1 MLELNNV
8 SKTIQQQLILKD
20 ISFEVDENQ
29 LVSILG
35 PSGSGKSTLLHLIG
49 TLIPFDSGDI
59 IFDGISYKQMNEK
72 QFVDFRNKNLGFV
85 YQFHN
90 LLGEFTCR
98 ENISLPL
105 LIREK
110 QMDEVELEYLEQL
123 AEKLKILHLLDKM
136 PSQISGGEQ
145 QRVAVA
151 RALINKPKL
160 LLADEPTGNLDNE
173 NAKALYDLFLEIK
186 EKFHQTILMVTHN
199 EQLTTQSDKIIYLN
213 SGRIVS

>member
-8 SKTIQQQLILKD
+8 SKSIQQQSILKD
-20 ISFEVDENQ
+20 ISFKIGENQ

-49 TLIPFDSGDI
+49 TLIPFDEGDI
-59 IFDGISYKQMNEK
+59 FFDRISYKQMNDK
-72 QFVDFRNKNLGFV
+72 QIVEFRNHNLGFV
-85 YQFHN
+85 YQFHH

-110 QMDEVELEYLEQL
+110 QMNEEELDYLNQL
-123 AEKLKILHLLDKM
+123 THKLRIDHLLDKM

-151 RALINKPKL
+151 RALMNKPKL

-186 EKFHQTILMVTHN
+186 ERFHQTILMVTHN